1 MEKSNYT
8 KDFLGEKITITKLG
22 FDWNR
27 NTQDEIGIYK
37 NTFKNI
43 NNNNENNKTVNIFGI
58 KSAQEDEYTVVSV
71 LSERI
76 LIKSNAICFV
86 TEVSAKEALSEFGI
100 FKSRGL
106 SGLTLSMEQLQEYD
120 IPVFN
125 DIVDSVT
132 INLGDV
138 SKTFLVK

>member
-27 NTQDEIGIYK
+27 NTQDEIGYYK

-43 NNNNENNKTVNIFGI
+43 NNDDENNKTVNIFGI

-86 TEVSAKEALSEFGI
+86 TEVSAKEALSEFGR